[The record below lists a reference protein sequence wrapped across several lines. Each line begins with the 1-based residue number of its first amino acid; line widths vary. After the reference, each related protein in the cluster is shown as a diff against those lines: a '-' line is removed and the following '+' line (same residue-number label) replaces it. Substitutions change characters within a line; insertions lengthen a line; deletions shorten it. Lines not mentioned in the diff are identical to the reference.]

1 MKISCGDSE
10 CIFSEEVHEQ
20 KFPAFEII
28 KSVVTHLNC
37 FLKQVRTHCK
47 IFRHLDER
55 V

>member
-28 KSVVTHLNC
+28 KFFIINFGCSLRQ
-37 FLKQVRTHCK
+37 FRTHCK
-47 IFRHLDER
+47 IFLHLGEK